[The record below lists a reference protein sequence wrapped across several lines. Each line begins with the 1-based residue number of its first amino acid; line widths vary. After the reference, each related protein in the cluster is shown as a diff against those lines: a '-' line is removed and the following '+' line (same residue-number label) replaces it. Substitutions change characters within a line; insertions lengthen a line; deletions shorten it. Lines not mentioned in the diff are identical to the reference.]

1 MTVAVRSA
9 GGPFRRV
16 RTTVGA
22 LDRWDAAALLGAAVL
37 VMLVFFT
44 FRQYGI
50 SNDEEVQNVYGK
62 RLLSFY
68 LSGFADNSAFT
79 YKNLYLYGGLFDMAA
94 VALEAVLPFDPYDT
108 RHLLSGLIGVLGIA
122 GVWLLARRLATPR
135 AAVLAG
141 LLLALTGPWYGG
153 MFNHTKDVPFA
164 AGMVWALYFLCRIIE
179 ELPRPQPGRVL
190 VFGVAVGLSLGLR
203 VGGVFSGFYAFL
215 AVLAWSLFVGPQ
227 ASWRAR
233 LAQGALAMR
242 RLIPAAVVAYALMA
256 AFWPWS
262 VFDPLNPIRALSE
275 FSAFQYDVRTIFAG
289 TVYKMYEVPRSYVP
303 VYLAIKLPLAMLVG
317 ASAFAWLGI
326 RTGRGCAA
334 CRLGLSLT
342 AFAVVFPIAVFV
354 LTDMPAYNGLR
365 HLLFVVPPLAVLAGI
380 GLDNLLVRVR
390 SRRLLAGAVTGA
402 LTLHLGSVEVTLA
415 LMHPHQ
421 YVYYNELV
429 GGLRGASRG
438 FELDY
443 WVNILPEAVED
454 LTRQLAVE
462 AAANHEQQRTYTV
475 AVCGDHLSFE
485 AIAPPYLTWT
495 ADWLAA
501 DFFIAPTH
509 MACDRALKGN
519 PIHTVERLGVVLG
532 VVKDRRHLKGAD
544 RELVPEHAR

>member
-68 LSGFADNSAFT
+68 LSGFADDSAFT

-203 VGGVFSGFYAFL
+203 VGGVCRATGIL
-215 AVLAWSLFVGPQ
+215 AGTPGSRCACHEAADPGSCCRLRSHGGVLAMVCFRSPEPDPGTPRVL
-227 ASWRAR
+227 R
-233 LAQGALAMR
+233 LPVR
-242 RLIPAAVVAYALMA
+242 RQNYLRRY
-256 AFWPWS
+256 S
-262 VFDPLNPIRALSE
+262 V
-275 FSAFQYDVRTIFAG
+275 QDVRGTAELCAG
-289 TVYKMYEVPRSYVP
+289 LPR
-303 VYLAIKLPLAMLVG
+303 
-317 ASAFAWLGI
+317 
-326 RTGRGCAA
+326 
-334 CRLGLSLT
+334 
-342 AFAVVFPIAVFV
+342 
-354 LTDMPAYNGLR
+354 N
-365 HLLFVVPPLAVLAGI
+365 
-380 GLDNLLVRVR
+380 
-390 SRRLLAGAVTGA
+390 
-402 LTLHLGSVEVTLA
+402 
-415 LMHPHQ
+415 
-421 YVYYNELV
+421 
-429 GGLRGASRG
+429 
-438 FELDY
+438 
-443 WVNILPEAVED
+443 
-454 LTRQLAVE
+454 
-462 AAANHEQQRTYTV
+462 
-475 AVCGDHLSFE
+475 
-485 AIAPPYLTWT
+485 
-495 ADWLAA
+495 
-501 DFFIAPTH
+501 
-509 MACDRALKGN
+509 
-519 PIHTVERLGVVLG
+519 
-532 VVKDRRHLKGAD
+532 
-544 RELVPEHAR
+544 

>member
-68 LSGFADNSAFT
+68 LSGFADDLAFT

-402 LTLHLGSVEVTLA
+402 LTLHLGSVGSHAGAHASTPICLLQRAGGRPPWSVSRVRAGLLGQYIAGSGGGPDQTAGSRGGGQPRTAADLHGRGVRRSLVLRSHRSALFNLDSGLA
-415 LMHPHQ
+415 GRRLLHRPDPH
-421 YVYYNELV
+421 
-429 GGLRGASRG
+429 GLR
-438 FELDY
+438 
-443 WVNILPEAVED
+443 P
-454 LTRQLAVE
+454 
-462 AAANHEQQRTYTV
+462 
-475 AVCGDHLSFE
+475 
-485 AIAPPYLTWT
+485 
-495 ADWLAA
+495 
-501 DFFIAPTH
+501 
-509 MACDRALKGN
+509 RAQG
-519 PIHTVERLGVVLG
+519 
-532 VVKDRRHLKGAD
+532 
-544 RELVPEHAR
+544 